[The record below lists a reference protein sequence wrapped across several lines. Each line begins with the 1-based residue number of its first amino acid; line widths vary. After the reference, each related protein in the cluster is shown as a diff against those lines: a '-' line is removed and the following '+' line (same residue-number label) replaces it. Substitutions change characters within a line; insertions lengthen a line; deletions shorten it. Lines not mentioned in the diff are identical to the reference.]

1 MKNLNKFKKDYFDSN
16 KELPKSR
23 FHEGLFDSPKEAA
36 RDLKNSYNHAEK
48 VNAYIV
54 ITD

>member
-1 MKNLNKFKKDYFDSN
+1 MKQKTW
-16 KELPKSR
+16 
-23 FHEGLFDSPKEAA
+23 EGLFDSPKEAA